1 VISTSTAA
9 ELLEVMREVLGLGR
23 LTRQTAEAGAGGE
36 PNSYA
41 LHVAKAQLLGL
52 LDAAGEQRLGML
64 AGPLDIDA
72 SVVSR
77 RVAALEDAGL
87 VARRPDP
94 EDRRAQ
100 LVALTER
107 GRAMLLAHRNR
118 QAEQVA
124 YALAHRSDAEIC
136 RLVAELRGLVA
147 DLQQVS
153 PTHRRRAG
161 PVTAR

>member
-1 VISTSTAA
+1 MISTSTAA

-23 LTRQTAEAGAGGE
+23 IARQATDAGVAGE
-36 PNSYA
+36 PNAYA

-64 AGPLDIDA
+64 AAPLDIDA

-94 EDRRAQ
+94 EDRRAH

-107 GRAMLLAHRNR
+107 GRAMLLAHRTR

-124 YALAHRSDAEIC
+124 SALAHRSDEEIG
-136 RLVAELRGLVA
+136 RLVAELRELVA

-153 PTHRRRAG
+153 PPHRRRAG
-161 PVTAR
+161 PVSAR

>member
-9 ELLEVMREVLGLGR
+9 ELMDVMREILGLSR
-23 LTRQTAEAGAGGE
+23 LAHQAAEPGAAGA

-41 LHVAKAQLLGL
+41 LHAAKAQLLGF

-64 AGPLDIDA
+64 AAPLDVDV
-72 SVVSR
+72 SVISR
-77 RVAALEDAGL
+77 RVAALEGAGL
-87 VARRPDP
+87 AARRPDP

-100 LVALTER
+100 LVAITER
-107 GRAMLLAHRNR
+107 GRATLRAHRGR

-124 YALAHRSDAEIC
+124 RALTHRSDAEIG
-136 RLVAELRGLVA
+136 RLVAELHGLVA
-147 DLQQVS
+147 DPQQV
-153 PTHRRRAG
+153 PPPHRRRAG